1 MITVCG
7 LFAFFVCTFSDILAF
22 LSRILFFFS
31 FSLPFFLFFFSL
43 FLRRQNKKSSRSG
56 RKKSRHFAQSSSKT
70 RLYCLFTSLLLLLL
84 LHCSLTRR
92 TPHRKREKKTPC
104 IPAPKKAHDRCS
116 EKPRRLRRDVGVRQD
131 RGERRGSVRDPHLGI
146 LTEDAIDRRRLC
158 TFRRDKIFNPAC
170 TPRHF

>member
-1 MITVCG
+1 MCSIH
-7 LFAFFVCTFSDILAF
+7 LLI
-22 LSRILFFFS
+22 SRLVGV
-31 FSLPFFLFFFSL
+31 FLFFF
-43 FLRRQNKKSSRSG
+43 FLRRQNNKSSRSG

-70 RLYCLFTSLLLLLL
+70 RLYCLFTSLLLLL

-158 TFRRDKIFNPAC
+158 THGQDAPPTARVRQLLRGTASLPKKPKI
-170 TPRHF
+170 